1 MSIGVVLILPIGNIT
16 EYIFSNTTF
25 NVWYYAG
32 MSIIILAFGFY
43 TYGEYRILVT
53 NENEQEEDK
62 GLFGRIKEVAGFR
75 DAPKVEKEIILFE
88 RFE

>member
-1 MSIGVVLILPIGNIT
+1 MNSQANEEEVLYVQEP
-16 EYIFSNTTF
+16 
-25 NVWYYAG
+25 
-32 MSIIILAFGFY
+32 
-43 TYGEYRILVT
+43 